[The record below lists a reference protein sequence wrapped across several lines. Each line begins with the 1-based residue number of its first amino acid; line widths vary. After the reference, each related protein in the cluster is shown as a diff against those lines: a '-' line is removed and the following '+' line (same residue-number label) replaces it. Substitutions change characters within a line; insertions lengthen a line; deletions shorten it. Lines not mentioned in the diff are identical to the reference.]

1 MQEYYNT
8 NNLKNQ
14 QLIDAIDKN
23 ANQEIIIE
31 CIFKSENRA
40 LTPSQA
46 WQIFPNKEV
55 PLTSIRRAITNL
67 CSKNVLFKADKMI
80 IGLYGKPEHF
90 YSLKQ
95 E

>member
-23 ANQEIIIE
+23 ANQEVIIE
-31 CIFKSENRA
+31 CIFKAENRA

-90 YSLKQ
+90 YSLRQ

>member
-8 NNLKNQ
+8 NNLKDQ

-67 CSKNVLFKADKMI
+67 CSKNVLFKADEMI

-90 YSLKQ
+90 YSLRQ

>member
-90 YSLKQ
+90 YSLRQ

>member
-8 NNLKNQ
+8 NSLKNQ
-14 QLIDAIDKN
+14 QLIDAIEKN
-23 ANQEIIIE
+23 ANQEVIIE

-40 LTPSQA
+40 LTASQT
-46 WQIFPNKEV
+46 WELFPNKAV

-67 CSKNVLFKADKMI
+67 CSKNVLFKVDKMI

-90 YSLKQ
+90 YSLRQ

>member
-14 QLIDAIDKN
+14 QLIDAIEKN

-95 E
+95 D